1 MKLLLDQN
9 LSWRLAKALEGWF
22 PESTHVRDLG
32 LDRAADAA
40 VWEHA
45 RREGFVIV
53 SKDSDFEQRSILHGH
68 PPKCI
73 WLRVGNCSTR
83 EIEDL
88 LHRHVTT
95 IRKFVEAEGES
106 YLILS

>member
-9 LSWRLAKALEGWF
+9 LSWRLVQALQGAF
-22 PESTHVRDLG
+22 PGSAHVREFG
-32 LDRAADAA
+32 LDRAADAE

-45 RREGFVIV
+45 RTKGFVIL
-53 SKDSDFEQRSILHGH
+53 SKDSDFEQRSMLQGH

-73 WLRVGNCSTR
+73 RLRVGNSSTK
-83 EIEDL
+83 EIEEL
-88 LHRHVTT
+88 LDRRLEA
-95 IRKFVEAEGES
+95 IREFIEAEGES